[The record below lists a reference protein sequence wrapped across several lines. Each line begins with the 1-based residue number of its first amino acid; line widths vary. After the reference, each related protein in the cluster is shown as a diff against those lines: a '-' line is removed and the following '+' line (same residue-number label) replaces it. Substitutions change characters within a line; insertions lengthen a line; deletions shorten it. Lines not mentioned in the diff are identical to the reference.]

1 MENNIQIDEGYK
13 IRFRNIIETIK
24 GIFGTVEKK
33 EQEEIDRRVKE
44 IKATQNNSHINRLE
58 KESVEYKVE
67 KIEKSQENRTALKVE
82 EKELNS
88 KVEVE
93 REMSDNDSQR

>member
-24 GIFGTVEKK
+24 GIFGTVKEKK
-33 EQEEIDRRVKE
+33 QEEIDRRVKE
-44 IKATQNNSHINRLE
+44 IEATQNNSHINRLE

-67 KIEKSQENRTALKVE
+67 KIKKSQKNRTALKVE

-93 REMSDNDSQR
+93 REMSDDDSQR

>member
-24 GIFGTVEKK
+24 GIFGTVEEK
-33 EQEEIDRRVKE
+33 EQEEIDKRVRE
-44 IKATQNNSHINRLE
+44 IEATQNNSHINRLE

-67 KIEKSQENRTALKVE
+67 KIKKSQKNRTALKVE

-93 REMSDNDSQR
+93 REMSDDDSQR

>member
-24 GIFGTVEKK
+24 GIFGTVEEK
-33 EQEEIDRRVKE
+33 EQEEIDKRVKE
-44 IKATQNNSHINRLE
+44 IEATQNNSHINRLE

-67 KIEKSQENRTALKVE
+67 KIKKSQKNRTALKVE

-93 REMSDNDSQR
+93 REMSDDDSQR

>member
-24 GIFGTVEKK
+24 GFFGTVEEK
-33 EQEEIDRRVKE
+33 EQEEKDRRVKE

-67 KIEKSQENRTALKVE
+67 KIKKSQKNRTALKVE

-93 REMSDNDSQR
+93 REMSDDDSQR

>member
-24 GIFGTVEKK
+24 GFFGTVEEK
-33 EQEEIDRRVKE
+33 EQEEKDRRVKE

-67 KIEKSQENRTALKVE
+67 EIEKSQENRTALKVE

-93 REMSDNDSQR
+93 REMSDDDSQR